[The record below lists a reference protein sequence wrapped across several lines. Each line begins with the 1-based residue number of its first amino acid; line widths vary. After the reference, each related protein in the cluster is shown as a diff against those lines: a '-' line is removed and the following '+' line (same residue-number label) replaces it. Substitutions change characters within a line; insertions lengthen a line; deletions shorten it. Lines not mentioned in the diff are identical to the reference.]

1 MIVLLVLNSS
11 DGDYVTTVL
20 LVLIFGDC
28 DYVTTAVNS
37 VQFPVR
43 VMFPLM

>member
-20 LVLIFGDC
+20 VVLMFGDC
-28 DYVTTAVNS
+28 DDVTTAVNNA
-37 VQFPVR
+37 QFLVR
-43 VMFPLM
+43 LMFPLM